1 MEALGNWLP
10 SSPFSSSIS
19 QSADEVTNSNDDEA
33 AADASTEE
41 IGEGWHDV
49 RVCRLL
55 YGCVLRRGFV
65 LLHFLESRRLASLT
79 GLDIAVPTRC
89 EFKKLWLFSSSLCT

>member
-49 RVCRLL
+49 RVC
-55 YGCVLRRGFV
+55 
-65 LLHFLESRRLASLT
+65 
-79 GLDIAVPTRC
+79 
-89 EFKKLWLFSSSLCT
+89 